1 MLLIQLRT
9 NDLKPKKIG
18 LIVTKK
24 QFKVINELQTL
35 GGFLRYQIDIY
46 DDNVKSGKL
55 DILAFNQFMMEI
67 FGSSQIVNYF
77 FKPITKQNFWFEHL
91 AR

>member
-9 NDLKPKKIG
+9 NEAKPKKIG

-24 QFKVINELQTL
+24 QFRVINNLQTL

-46 DDNVKSGKL
+46 DDNVKAGKL
-55 DILAFNQFMMEI
+55 DLLAFNQFMVEV

-77 FKPITKQNFWFEHL
+77 FKPITKQNFWLEYL
-91 AR
+91 AK

>member
-24 QFKVINELQTL
+24 QFKIINELQTL

-46 DDNVKSGKL
+46 DDNVKAGKL
-55 DILAFNQFMMEI
+55 DILAFNQFMVEV

-77 FKPITKQNFWFEHL
+77 FKPITKQNFWFEYL
-91 AR
+91 AK

>member
-35 GGFLRYQIDIY
+35 GGFLRYQIDIF
-46 DDNVKSGKL
+46 DDNVKAGKL
-55 DILAFNQFMMEI
+55 DILAFNQFMAEV

-77 FKPITKQNFWFEHL
+77 FKPITKQNFWFEYL
-91 AR
+91 AK

>member
-9 NDLKPKKIG
+9 NDENPKKIG

-24 QFKVINELQTL
+24 QFEVINQQQTL

-46 DDNVKSGKL
+46 DDNIKKGKL
-55 DILAFNQFMMEI
+55 DILAFNQFMLEV
-67 FGSSQIVNYF
+67 FKSNQIVNYF
-77 FKPITKQNFWFEHL
+77 FKPITKQNYWFEYL
-91 AR
+91 AK